1 MIREIMVHLA
11 QLIYDA
17 VFQMYFVVVVDI
29 KFIQFIFKYIIFI
42 FGKHEGKKNVKYK
55 IITKDKKIAFLH
67 HIRWKDKIDNDH

>member
-1 MIREIMVHLA
+1 MVHLA

-29 KFIQFIFKYIIFI
+29 KFITNTLSNIF

>member
-1 MIREIMVHLA
+1 MVHLA
-11 QLIYDA
+11 QLIYDV
-17 VFQMYFVVVVDI
+17 VFQMYFVVIDI
-29 KFIQFIFKYIIFI
+29 KLISNTLSNIFFI